1 MEPFLSFFPAVSDDL
16 VNRSEVPEQRE
27 REVALL
33 PGPLRSNQVTY
44 PGPEFVSRESL
55 SMSEVDCFCK
65 MLGPI
70 GYRALATAHSAAV
83 A

>member
-1 MEPFLSFFPAVSDDL
+1 MSNDL
-16 VNRSEVPEQRE
+16 VNRSEIPEQRE
-27 REVALL
+27 QEVALL
-33 PGPLRSNQVTY
+33 PGPLFSPLRSSLHY

-65 MLGPI
+65 MLGLI
-70 GYRALATAHSAAV
+70 GYRALATTHSAAV

>member
-1 MEPFLSFFPAVSDDL
+1 MEPFW
-16 VNRSEVPEQRE
+16 SEVPEQRE

-33 PGPLRSNQVTY
+33 PGPLFSPLRSNQHY

-55 SMSEVDCFCK
+55 SMSEVVCFCK
-65 MLGPI
+65 MLGLGLI
-70 GYRALATAHSAAV
+70 GHRALATAHSAAV